1 MNKYESIKAD
11 MTAAL
16 KNGDKLRRL
25 TLADMVATIDKAATS
40 GKKRVEITDSF
51 VDEVLLKYK
60 KTVQEMVDTCPDG
73 AADPKRDAELKAR
86 KAEYLMKLA
95 IATEYAPKVIDD
107 KDEIVKMINYWGIC
121 NAVSIVSQNKG
132 IIMKSVM
139 PFLKKEGCD
148 MKVAQE
154 ALKEAMA
161 TGDACVKAVLGE

>member
-11 MTAAL
+11 MTTAL

-40 GKKRVEITDSF
+40 GKKRVEITDAF

-60 KTVQEMVDTCPDG
+60 KTVQEMIDTCPDNEKY
-73 AADPKRDAELKAR
+73 ANKKT
-86 KAEYLMKLA
+86 EYRTKLA
-95 IATEYAPKVIDD
+95 IALEYTPKVIDD
-107 KDEIVKMINYWGIC
+107 KDEIVKMINHWGIC
-121 NAVSIVSQNKG
+121 NSVSICSGNKG
-132 IIMKSVM
+132 IIMKNVM

-148 MKVAQE
+148 MKIAQE

-161 TGDACVKAVLGE
+161 TGDACAKV